1 MGPPGKLERDA
12 CRMAADLPWQISRDL
27 VLKWAEVMVAVRRT
41 GHRIEAAGAGLGA
54 KRVGNTTPAP
64 DPWPRRAKRAPAQ
77 RHNKNRCI
85 NAQLFERRPPDPG
98 RRPLCRRAPRRPTAQ
113 RPHRGALRESSA

>member
-41 GHRIEAAGAGLGA
+41 GHRIETADAWIGA
-54 KRVGNTTPAP
+54 KRA
-64 DPWPRRAKRAPAQ
+64 
-77 RHNKNRCI
+77 
-85 NAQLFERRPPDPG
+85 
-98 RRPLCRRAPRRPTAQ
+98 
-113 RPHRGALRESSA
+113 